1 MKWAVLGIS
10 LALAGCMQT
19 QDPGVQAARMEAQD
33 HATCQGRSDYQQCRQ
48 NLMGYRQQALAE
60 EGMKQQRRRDVG
72 AAFQA
77 AGAAMQA
84 NEPRTVNVNVSCSYG
99 RC

>member
-1 MKWAVLGIS
+1 MKWAVLGVS

-33 HATCQGRSDYQQCRQ
+33 DATCKGRQDYQQCRQ
-48 NLMGYRQQALAE
+48 NLIGYRQQVVDQDNLRR
-60 EGMKQQRRRDVG
+60 QRI
-72 AAFQA
+72 ANAFQG
-77 AGAAMQA
+77 AGAAMQSI
-84 NEPRTVNVNVSCSYG
+84 EPRTVNVNVSCSYG